1 MRIAV
6 DAGGTFTDVA
16 VQTGDDTVL
25 EAKAPTDHD
34 DPTRGVLDAIGVAAR
49 LAGTTAEQLLR
60 DAEFLIHGTT
70 RSLNALITDSAA
82 PTAFL
87 TTRGH
92 RDTLTLR
99 EGGRDDPFDHRTPFP
114 KPFVPRRLTF
124 EIHERIDASGRV
136 VIPLDE
142 HAAAATIAELGGL
155 DVEAVAVSLLWA
167 HLNPVHERRVGEL
180 VAEILP
186 GVSCSLGH
194 DVNPIVREF
203 RRASSA
209 VIDAALK
216 PIMTPYLHSLEQRL
230 REAGFAGDLLV
241 ATSIGGCAPAA
252 DIARKPI
259 LSLNSGPSMAP
270 VLGAAVAARGDE
282 RGAVVVAD
290 TGGTTYDLS
299 VVVDG
304 HIPRADEATV
314 AGHITGFGSV
324 DVRGLG
330 AGGGSIATV
339 DDHGL
344 LRVGPH
350 SAGADPGPACY
361 GAGGTLATL
370 TDAAL
375 VTGRID
381 PDGFLGGRMTLDV
394 EAAHAALAAVGDPLG
409 FDPVQAAAAV
419 LAVATETMATALL
432 EVTIG
437 RGIDPRES
445 VLVAGGGA
453 AGLNSVALAARCGF
467 GSVVFPASGAVM
479 SAAGALLAPVTAEHT
494 VVGRTRTDAFDQSV
508 IDGAFAHLDEW
519 ACGYREQMSQR
530 TISVTYSVEARY
542 VGQTWNINLPVDRGG
557 LEGGD
562 LGALVE
568 DFHALH
574 ERLFAVADPG
584 SPVEILAWR
593 ATACIKGSGGR
604 LAPAPP
610 GDLQRDGARKVYLHG
625 SGWVEAQRW
634 RGNVGASPVTITGPA
649 VIDGDYSSILIDPG
663 ATARTT
669 PEGSVVV
676 SP

>member
-16 VQTGDDTVL
+16 VQTAGGPVL
-25 EAKAPTDHD
+25 EAKAPTDHH
-34 DPTRGVLDAIGVAAR
+34 DPTRGVLEAIGVVAGH
-49 LAGTTAEQLLR
+49 AGTTAEQLLR
-60 DAEFLIHGTT
+60 DAEVLVHGTT
-70 RSLNALITDSAA
+70 RSLNALITGSAA

-87 TTRGH
+87 TTMGH
-92 RDTLTLR
+92 RDTLVLR

-114 KPFVPRRLTF
+114 APFVPRRLTF

-136 VIPLDE
+136 VVPLDE
-142 HAAAATIAELGGL
+142 DAAAATISGL
-155 DVEAVAVSLLWA
+155 DRLGVEAVAVSLLWA
-167 HLNPVHERRVGEL
+167 HVNPVHERRVGEL

-186 GVSCSLGH
+186 EVSCSLGH
-194 DVNPIVREF
+194 LVNPIVREF
-203 RRASSA
+203 RRASSTA
-209 VIDAALK
+209 IDAALK
-216 PIMTPYLHSLEQRL
+216 PIMTPYLQSLEQRL
-230 REAGFAGDLLV
+230 RAAGFEGDLLV
-241 ATSIGGCAPAA
+241 ATSIGGCSPAA
-252 DIARKPI
+252 EIAQKPI

-270 VLGAAVAARGDE
+270 VLGAAVAARDSE

-304 HIPRADEATV
+304 RIPRAREAKV
-314 AGHITGFGSV
+314 AGHLTGFGSV

-330 AGGGSIATV
+330 AGGGSIASV

-344 LRVGPH
+344 LRVGPE

-375 VTGRID
+375 LTGRID

-394 EAAHAALAAVGDPLG
+394 EAAHNALAAVGHRLG
-409 FDPVQAAAAV
+409 LDPVEAAAAV
-419 LAVATETMATALL
+419 LTVATETMATALL

-437 RGIDPRES
+437 GGIDPRES

-453 AGLNSVALAARCGF
+453 AGLNSVALASRCGF

-479 SAAGALLAPVTAEHT
+479 SAAGALLASITAEHA
-494 VVGRTRTDAFDQSV
+494 VVGRTRSDACDRSV

-519 ACGYREQMSQR
+519 ASRYREQMSRR
-530 TISVTYSVEARY
+530 TISVAYSVEARY
-542 VGQTWNINLPVDRGG
+542 VGQTWSIDLPVDRDG

-562 LGALVE
+562 VGALVG
-568 DFHALH
+568 DFHAHH

-584 SPVEILAWR
+584 SAVEILAWR
-593 ATACIKGSGGR
+593 ATARIEGSGGR

-610 GDLQRDGARKVYLHG
+610 GCLRRDGARKIHLHG
-625 SGWVEAQRW
+625 SGWVEAERW
-634 RGNVGASPVTITGPA
+634 RGNAGASPVTITGPA
-649 VIDGDYSSILIDPG
+649 VIDGDYSSILIDAG
-663 ATARTT
+663 AAARTT
-669 PEGSVVV
+669 PAGSVVV